1 MSWEHSKASK
11 MQALKVTVKDK
22 RNQGPTEQQAGPCA
36 P

>member
-11 MQALKVTVKDK
+11 MQALKVTVMTNE
-22 RNQGPTEQQAGPCA
+22 NQGPTEQQAGPCA